1 MTMTSETAAMEADLK
16 VGHNERPGD
25 MTSARTN
32 TSSMFPTQTE
42 VEVDGEGRARCPDC
56 GAFTVG
62 TMVSPFT
69 GNVIRQGPCCES
81 CQGKREGTAKQA
93 KEARVR
99 AIMKFRRENIQDLLT
114 RVGVTKRYLGC
125 SLENYRGKVPESRP
139 VFINGPPG
147 TGKTHLAVAYLREDL
162 LAHGEDH
169 CRFVRT
175 VDLLKAIRNSFNDNS
190 GDTEKYLLD
199 YYGAKVTFLVLD
211 DLGAEKVSDFV
222 LQTLYDLLDRR
233 YGECLET
240 LITSNL
246 SLEELAGHYLG
257 HGDRLAS
264 RIAGMGPT
272 LVLRGKDRR
281 WQR

>member
-1 MTMTSETAAMEADLK
+1 MCPTLSEMELNGAGK
-16 VGHNERPGD
+16 
-25 MTSARTN
+25 
-32 TSSMFPTQTE
+32 
-42 VEVDGEGRARCPDC
+42 ARCPDC
-56 GAFTVG
+56 GEFAVE
-62 TMVSPFT
+62 TMVSPLT
-69 GNVIRQGPCCES
+69 GNVIRQAPCCER
-81 CQGKREGTAKQA
+81 CQEKRNETERAA
-93 KEARVR
+93 KEARAR
-99 AIMKFRRENIQDLLT
+99 AIKGFRRENIQKFLAK
-114 RVGVTKRYLGC
+114 VGVSKRYLGC
-125 SLENYRGKVPESRP
+125 SLDNYLGKVPKSRP

-162 LAHGEDH
+162 LVYGEEH

-190 GDTEKYLLD
+190 GDSEKYLLD
-199 YYGAKVTFLVLD
+199 YYGGRVPFLVLD

-233 YGECLET
+233 YCECLET

-264 RIAGMGPT
+264 RIAGMGLS

>member
-1 MTMTSETAAMEADLK
+1 M
-16 VGHNERPGD
+16 
-25 MTSARTN
+25 
-32 TSSMFPTQTE
+32 
-42 VEVDGEGRARCPDC
+42 
-56 GAFTVG
+56 
-62 TMVSPFT
+62 
-69 GNVIRQGPCCES
+69 
-81 CQGKREGTAKQA
+81 
-93 KEARVR
+93 
-99 AIMKFRRENIQDLLT
+99 
-114 RVGVTKRYLGC
+114 
-125 SLENYRGKVPESRP
+125 ENYRGKVPESRP

-162 LAHGEDH
+162 LAHGEEH

-190 GDTEKYLLD
+190 GDSEKYLLD
-199 YYGAKVTFLVLD
+199 YYGAKVPFLVLD

-257 HGDRLAS
+257 HGDRLGLPYCRHGADPGPAGQ
-264 RIAGMGPT
+264 RPALAAIAVWKT
-272 LVLRGKDRR
+272 
-281 WQR
+281 Q

>member
-1 MTMTSETAAMEADLK
+1 MS
-16 VGHNERPGD
+16 
-25 MTSARTN
+25 
-32 TSSMFPTQTE
+32 QTLSE
-42 VEVDGEGRARCPDC
+42 VEVDGAGRARCPDC
-56 GAFTVG
+56 GEFTVE
-62 TMVSPFT
+62 TMVSSFT
-69 GNVIRQGPCCES
+69 GNVIRQGPCCER
-81 CQGKREGTAKQA
+81 CQRKRDETERAA
-93 KEARVR
+93 KEARVK
-99 AIMKFRRENIQDLLT
+99 AIKKFRRENIKKHSWPKLALPDATWAALWTTIEARFLRAAPFLSTARQARARPT
-114 RVGVTKRYLGC
+114 W
-125 SLENYRGKVPESRP
+125 PWPISRRT
-139 VFINGPPG
+139 F
-147 TGKTHLAVAYLREDL
+147 
-162 LAHGEDH
+162 LAHGEEH
-169 CRFVRT
+169 CRFMRT

-190 GDTEKYLLD
+190 GDSEKYLLD
-199 YYGAKVTFLVLD
+199 YYGAKVPFLVLD

>member
-1 MTMTSETAAMEADLK
+1 MKGARRSGTK
-16 VGHNERPGD
+16 PNNRP
-25 MTSARTN
+25 RK
-32 TSSMFPTQTE
+32 P
-42 VEVDGEGRARCPDC
+42 
-56 GAFTVG
+56 
-62 TMVSPFT
+62 
-69 GNVIRQGPCCES
+69 ES
-81 CQGKREGTAKQA
+81 
-93 KEARVR
+93 R
-99 AIMKFRRENIQDLLT
+99 AIKKFRRENIQNLLAK
-114 RVGVTKRYLGC
+114 VGVTKRYLGC

-162 LAHGEDH
+162 LAHGEEH

-190 GDTEKYLLD
+190 GDSEKYLLD
-199 YYGAKVTFLVLD
+199 YYGAKVPFLVLD